1 MFTFLIIVIVF
12 ALLSLLIISNYNDI
26 VFSGLSDDELNE
38 F

>member
-1 MFTFLIIVIVF
+1 MFTFLIIVVIF

-26 VFSGLSDDELNE
+26 VFSDLSNDELNE